1 MIKNWFVT
9 GDTHGQTR
17 LRVENIM
24 RNNSNLIPE
33 EIGIIVL
40 GDAGINYYTDSS
52 ERSRNKRLSKLGCNI
67 YCVRGNHE
75 ERPENLNFPKEYD
88 NDVCGEVY
96 VHPEFSNLRFFL
108 DGGEYI
114 INGFT
119 VLTIGGAYSVDKW
132 YRLRKAELE
141 GGRFSGWFKDELL
154 TEEEMKTIEEKVK
167 GKRYN
172 FIFSHTCP
180 HSWEPTDLFLDCID
194 QSTVDKSMEL
204 WLDKLTEEVIWGIWC
219 FGHFH
224 SDRTE
229 RAYVEQFYYSYEKLE
244 DIWWKWIQ
252 YKEEDVPCFRIPRN

>member
-17 LRVENIM
+17 LRVENIL

-40 GDAGINYYTDSS
+40 GDAGINYYTDSG

-88 NDVCGEVY
+88 NEVCGEVY

-132 YRLRKAELE
+132 YRLRK
-141 GGRFSGWFKDELL
+141 L
-154 TEEEMKTIEEKVK
+154 TSIK
-167 GKRYN
+167 
-172 FIFSHTCP
+172 
-180 HSWEPTDLFLDCID
+180 LFT
-194 QSTVDKSMEL
+194 Q
-204 WLDKLTEEVIWGIWC
+204 
-219 FGHFH
+219 
-224 SDRTE
+224 
-229 RAYVEQFYYSYEKLE
+229 
-244 DIWWKWIQ
+244 
-252 YKEEDVPCFRIPRN
+252 